1 MGWAVFMPVRDPVI
15 VKCQTFGVSLFF
27 CHGENLTPAKHLAPK
42 ARFSP
47 KQRLSQGPKLTLFS
61 QIVGDADLIE
71 VFQKLHD
78 EIIQNFMVD
87 DFGIPS
93 IGIWSLN
100 LDLVPRHNDYL
111 EVCMSLAVFAC

>member
-1 MGWAVFMPVRDPVI
+1 MI
-15 VKCQTFGVSLFF
+15 
-27 CHGENLTPAKHLAPK
+27 
-42 ARFSP
+42 
-47 KQRLSQGPKLTLFS
+47 LFS

-78 EIIQNFMVD
+78 EIMQNFMVD

-111 EVCMSLAVFAC
+111 EVCMSWAVFACWIMRKLVVPLGWYPSSLTQQGALYKGKYSLYKVYMGLIIKGTIPRVPPFSL